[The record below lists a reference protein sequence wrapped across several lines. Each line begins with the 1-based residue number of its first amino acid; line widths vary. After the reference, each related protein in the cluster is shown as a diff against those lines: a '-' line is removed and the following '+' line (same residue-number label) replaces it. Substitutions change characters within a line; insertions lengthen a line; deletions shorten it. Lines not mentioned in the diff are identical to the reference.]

1 MIKKYSNYYRLLLM
15 LFALFLSQSA
25 AALSL
30 GEIHVRSHFAE
41 PFLAEIS
48 LPSYTA
54 EEMESINIHIA
65 SRQQF
70 EEMGYDYSS
79 SVQNFHF
86 EVKENAEGNL
96 YIEVRS
102 DAAVKELSVSLL
114 IEVTTISGRIVK
126 GYDILLTPKAISAF
140 EPQQTPASQQSRVTL
155 QTKPLV
161 NKKPSP
167 TQKTTPSKIKKLSDG
182 GLEYTS
188 VGNGES
194 LSRIAQKIRPRKS
207 MHMLQVMLA
216 LYKQNPDAFVNG
228 NINNLKA
235 GVSLKLHDIDSIE
248 DVNKLEAAQ
257 LVLEYGDPQ
266 RNTITENRDENTG
279 NRLQIS
285 STEDEGLPPDVL
297 EEIRQEQIASVQ
309 GELDEAR
316 KLIQNMSSENRELKD
331 RIALLEAELDKAAES
346 LFLAQT
352 RHDDEQDK
360 KENTLVMNAKIDT
373 TNTNQP
379 SFFSQY
385 QTTFSLIAAILLA
398 MALIAVRK
406 KEALMELVENIKHS
420 GNKSEK
426 NIFS

>member
-1 MIKKYSNYYRLLLM
+1 M
-15 LFALFLSQSA
+15 LFALFLSQAA

-65 SRQQF
+65 SRKQY

-79 SVQNFHF
+79 FIQNFRF
-86 EVKENAEGNL
+86 EVKENAAGAL

-114 IEVTTISGRIVK
+114 IEVTTINGRIVK
-126 GYDILLTPKAISAF
+126 GYDILLTPKAISAN
-140 EPQQTPASQQSRVTL
+140 EPQQTPTSQQSTVAL
-155 QTKPLV
+155 QTKTLV

-167 TQKTTPSKIKKLSDG
+167 TQKTHPSKIKKLSDG

-235 GVSLKLHDIDSIE
+235 GVSLKLHDIDTIE
-248 DVNKLEAAQ
+248 DVSKLEAAR

-266 RNTITENRDENTG
+266 RNTIIENTEDNSG

-309 GELDEAR
+309 VELDEAR
-316 KLIQNMSSENRELKD
+316 KLIQNMTSENKTLKD

-352 RHDDEQDK
+352 KHDDEQDK
-360 KENTLVMNAKIDT
+360 KEKNTLVMNAKIDT
-373 TNTNQP
+373 KNTDQA
-379 SFFSQY
+379 SFFNEY
-385 QTTFSLIAAILLA
+385 QTTFSLIAAVLLA
-398 MALIAVRK
+398 IALIAVRK
-406 KEALMELVENIKHS
+406 KDEILEVIEKIKHS
-420 GNKSEK
+420 RNKSEK

>member
-1 MIKKYSNYYRLLLM
+1 M